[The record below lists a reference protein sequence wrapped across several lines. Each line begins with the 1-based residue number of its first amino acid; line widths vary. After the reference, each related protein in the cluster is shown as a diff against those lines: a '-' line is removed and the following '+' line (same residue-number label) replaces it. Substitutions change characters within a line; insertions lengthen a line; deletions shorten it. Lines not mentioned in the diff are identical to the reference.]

1 MIPLR
6 DNVPSRTFPIVN
18 YLMIAACA
26 VAFLAQLVDQT
37 DNEDHIVEG
46 LGLIP
51 ARVFHPDEPITIK
64 QEVIGRG
71 PFGERQRQIVEREL
85 PPPLISPWLTLLT
98 CIFLHGGW
106 MHFLGNMWFLHIFG
120 DNVEDRFGHFGY
132 LIFYLACGVAASFSH
147 LMLNATSTMPTIGAS
162 GAIAGVMGAYLYLY
176 PRANVLTLV
185 PIVFFLQMLV
195 IPAPVF
201 LLIWFVLQFFQGTMS
216 ITAGESGGVAWWAHI
231 GGFAVGFVVAWILG
245 RTHHLSPA
253 VETRLPDS
261 GRPTVYRYRRPP
273 SIYDE

>member
-6 DNVPSRTFPIVN
+6 DNIPSRTFPIVN
-18 YLMIAACA
+18 YLMIAVCA
-26 VAFLAQLVDQT
+26 VAFLAQLADQT
-37 DNEDHIVEG
+37 DNEDHLVEG

-51 ARVFHPDEPITIK
+51 ARVFHPDKSITIK
-64 QEVIGRG
+64 SEIIGRG
-71 PFGERQRQIVEREL
+71 PSGEPRRQIEEHEL
-85 PPPLISPWLTLLT
+85 PPPPISPWLTLLS

-106 MHFLGNMWFLHIFG
+106 MHFLGNMWFLYIFG

-201 LLIWFVLQFFQGTMS
+201 LVIWFVLQFFQGTMS
-216 ITAGESGGVAWWAHI
+216 VTAGESGGVAWWAHI

-245 RTHHLSPA
+245 RTHHLSPP
-253 VETRLPDS
+253 VEATLPNTQ
-261 GRPTVYRYRRPP
+261 RPTVYRYRRPP